1 MTKINEEMFHWANTK
16 SIRLINEADHESW
29 KDTPG
34 IVHNCMDYPIE
45 AGMRWDAIP
54 TGNNEDLF
62 RGILYDYSALD
73 NGYQDG
79 IGQQIYFA
87 VSDSIQGTQD
97 SNSNFTTTAAFR
109 AVYRESNYHE
119 AQLVVGHPKA
129 KNPRDV
135 KVVVKASKKQVD
147 ILAPLKLYNIF
158 EKDVTEVTAGT
169 MAYYQKDELTPA
181 MLLFFDGV
189 RWKEVQLRDINNY
202 ET

>member
-1 MTKINEEMFHWANTK
+1 MAEPNRDMIHWTNTK
-16 SIRLINEADHESW
+16 ANRLINEADHEAW

-62 RGILYDYSALD
+62 RGILYDYSALKE
-73 NGYQDG
+73 GFQDG
-79 IGQQIYFA
+79 IGQQIYFG
-87 VSDSIQGTQD
+87 VSGSLENTEDD
-97 SNSNFTTTAAFR
+97 KHVTTAAFR
-109 AVYRESNYHE
+109 AVYRKDNYHE

-135 KVVVKASKKQVD
+135 KVVVNASKKQVD
-147 ILAPLKLYNIF
+147 INAPLKLYNIF
-158 EKDVTEVTAGT
+158 EKDVTEVTVGA
-169 MAYYQKDELTPA
+169 MAYYQKDDITPA
-181 MLLFFDGV
+181 ILLFFDGT
-189 RWKEVQLRDINNY
+189 RWKEVGLRDINNY